1 MHLDAE
7 CNVFGDFG
15 DVALKGWGCEVASV
29 VLLLLLL
36 MMMMMMIIIIIII
49 IIIIKIIMMSN
60 NNNDIP
66 TAQRAPVLRRTSLH
80 VRGPQ
85 DRCTAARCMQA
96 PAIQQGLVFGIEGWC
111 LE

>member
-1 MHLDAE
+1 MYLDAE

-15 DVALKGWGCEVASV
+15 DVALKGWGCEVAGV
-29 VLLLLLL
+29 VVVVVLLLL
-36 MMMMMMIIIIIII
+36 MMMMMMTII
-49 IIIIKIIMMSN
+49 IIIIKIIMMTN

-66 TAQRAPVLRRTSLH
+66 TAQTAPVLRRTSLH